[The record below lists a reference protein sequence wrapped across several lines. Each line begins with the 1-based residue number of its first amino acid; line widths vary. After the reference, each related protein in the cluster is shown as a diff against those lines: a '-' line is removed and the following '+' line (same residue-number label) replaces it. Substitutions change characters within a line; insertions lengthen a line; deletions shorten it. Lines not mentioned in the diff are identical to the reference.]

1 MILNR
6 YIAVYIIFVSMTMIA
21 LLTNSGSAFAE
32 LKEMQTE
39 KTSLEVKEC
48 MSKANAYRNKENHDP
63 EKYTIMKEKCFSKVK
78 KFFKPSSASL
88 KEFQSTYDGDI
99 KDGMKHGYGM
109 FFDPIKN
116 IKYIGTWKNNVYHG
130 EGVLLQPGSII
141 SGIWKDGILDGKTEI
156 LYCSK
161 LTAYTTMGNYSDYDL
176 ITAISRLTPNKGAI
190 NTIKSTCRNA
200 AIAIFDGIYQS
211 GEKIT
216 GEYHSAAS
224 DLYYKGITG
233 VTSHLGYMKNSYS
246 GDFKNDVY
254 HGKGHLII
262 NNKRYQNYG
271 EGGVYV
277 KNLTED
283 FCMIRYDGEFKNGEF
298 VNGQIIKDVNNNEDC
313 KIKIRN
319 MEEFLKNKKEIGH
332 KFVASPEQ
340 KDENVRALNERKK
353 YANEHKIYVNKSRSS
368 SQEKLTKDANQ
379 DASNLEDE
387 NISQPNVIP
396 INEAKCEN
404 SRPMN
409 LASLPHELG
418 SKLGTA
424 IGVGIVE
431 IIDFGLE
438 GTFGIVDKLAG
449 TNTKDIY
456 NKSMEENRQKRSL
469 LLSGKSADG
478 KCYVVAGQT
487 SNKDNKQFQPNK
499 KLKTQLSTVFFASVT
514 KYLEAQELLMMA
526 YGKDKDAQKIKEAI
540 IYSSNSKI
548 SESERMANSIRV
560 SDESSAVLS
569 ETMLDQSEE
578 LSDEKRAYF
587 VKAIKPAVAGYKSTI
602 LLFKVGSATVEYAKQ
617 DPLTAFVELSGFLTV
632 IPSIPPYA
640 SSMMKT
646 TQLILTYAKA
656 NNVESSENLES
667 TLGEL

>member
-1 MILNR
+1 M
-6 YIAVYIIFVSMTMIA
+6 
-21 LLTNSGSAFAE
+21 G
-32 LKEMQTE
+32 
-39 KTSLEVKEC
+39 
-48 MSKANAYRNKENHDP
+48 
-63 EKYTIMKEKCFSKVK
+63 KY
-78 KFFKPSSASL
+78 
-88 KEFQSTYDGDI
+88 
-99 KDGMKHGYGM
+99 
-109 FFDPIKN
+109 N
-116 IKYIGTWKNNVYHG
+116 
-130 EGVLLQPGSII
+130 
-141 SGIWKDGILDGKTEI
+141 
-156 LYCSK
+156 
-161 LTAYTTMGNYSDYDL
+161 DYDL
-176 ITAISRLTPNKGAI
+176 INAISKLTPNKGAMD
-190 NTIKSTCRNA
+190 TIKSSCRNA

-216 GEYHSAAS
+216 GEYHSAAT
-224 DLYYKGITG
+224 DLTYSGVTGI
-233 VTSHLGYMKNSYS
+233 TSHLGYMKNSYS
-246 GDFKNDVY
+246 GDFKNDAY

-277 KNLTED
+277 KDLTED
-283 FCMIRYDGEFKNGEF
+283 FCMIRYDGEFENGEF
-298 VNGQIIKDVNNNEDC
+298 INGQIIKDANNSEEC

-340 KDENVRALNERKK
+340 KDEDLRALNKRKK
-353 YANEHKIYVNKSRSS
+353 YINEHKLFMNKSISS
-368 SQEKLTKDANQ
+368 SGEKITKDSNQ
-379 DASNLEDE
+379 DISNLEDE
-387 NISQPNVIP
+387 SLSQPNDIP

-409 LASLPHELG
+409 LVSLPSDLANKLG
-418 SKLGTA
+418 SA
-424 IGVGIVE
+424 IGAGIVGILDLGV
-431 IIDFGLE
+431 E

-449 TNTKDIY
+449 TNMKDGY
-456 NKSMEENRQKRSL
+456 NKSMETSRQKRSL

-478 KCYVVAGQT
+478 KCYVVANQD

-499 KLKTQLSTVFFASVT
+499 KIKTQLSTVFFASVT

-548 SESERMANSIRV
+548 SESERMTNSIRV

-569 ETMLDQSEE
+569 QTMLEQSEE
-578 LSDEKRAYF
+578 LSDDKRAYF
-587 VKAIKPAVAGYKSTI
+587 IKAIKPATAGYKSTI
-602 LLFKVGSATVEYAKQ
+602 LLFKVGSATIEYAKQ

-632 IPSIPPYA
+632 LPSIPPYA

-646 TQLILTYAKA
+646 TKLILTYAKA
-656 NNVESSENLES
+656 NNVENSENLES